1 MKLVR
6 LFISSGREL
15 VSLFINKIN
24 SVTVSL
30 VKFPTEVEID
40 PESWLSDR
48 SSYHRQAS
56 FLWKKGL
63 IAPHRLLDAN

>member
-24 SVTVSL
+24 LVTVSL
-30 VKFPTEVEID
+30 VKFQIEVEID

-48 SSYHRQAS
+48 SSIDKLAIIPMEE
-56 FLWKKGL
+56 G
-63 IAPHRLLDAN
+63 INCTT

>member
-30 VKFPTEVEID
+30 VKFPIEVEID

-48 SSYHRQAS
+48 SSIDKLAIIPMEE
-56 FLWKKGL
+56 G
-63 IAPHRLLDAN
+63 IAPHKLLDAN